1 MYDFNNMI
9 DLMRSGVSAQ
19 DLAKAFTDNLNNAI
33 EVVEAEKI
41 TEDDY
46 KMACAEVANAF
57 NDAVQDYVI
66 IHKLDI
72 DEKDLVIDQK
82 FVNDV
87 IEFFVE
93 LLPYVKSFSKVIN
106 LDGKKKENEATT
118 DSFEDV
124 MAKFFREA
132 GI

>member
-9 DLMRSGVSAQ
+9 DLMRSGVSA
-19 DLAKAFTDNLNNAI
+19 DELAKAFTDNLNNAI

-46 KMACAEVANAF
+46 KMACAEAANAF
-57 NDAVQDYVI
+57 NDAVQDYI
-66 IHKLDI
+66 SIHNLDI
-72 DEKDLVIDQK
+72 DEKDLEIDQK
-82 FVNDV
+82 FVNDIV
-87 IEFFVE
+87 EFFVE
-93 LLPYVKSFSKVIN
+93 LLPYVKSLSKVVSPN
-106 LDGKKKENEATT
+106 TKKKECKVTT